1 LHSLLTSQAIALVC
15 EHEGILSNEEM
26 VAIFEIFNKDPV
38 QASSYLTMP
47 KKEWQKIWVKRQ
59 LVDLGMHEILSY
71 TFEL

>member
-1 LHSLLTSQAIALVC
+1 
-15 EHEGILSNEEM
+15 M